1 MGRIGKKF
9 QELKQKNEK
18 ALVVY
23 LTAGDPDLSTTEAMI
38 PALAAAGVDILEI
51 GVPFSDPTADGPVIQ
66 AASLRAIK
74 SGATLAGIIEMIA
87 RIRQVSDIPI
97 VLFGYYN
104 PIFIFG
110 CEAFALKAK
119 AAGVDGVL
127 IVDLPP
133 EEAAELRQYTD
144 RAGIAFISLIAP
156 TTSDERIRQIAK
168 KAQGFL
174 YYISVTGVTGTA
186 KPAVEDIRRDVARI
200 RKACD
205 LPIAVGFGISTPDQV
220 AAIAPHA
227 DGIVVGSAIVKMI
240 EENAGSNDLIPL
252 VSSFAGAIKKAL
264 PGGRRG
270 FSNPYRCASTAQ
282 RS

>member
-1 MGRIGKKF
+1 MTRIERTFKNLKK
-9 QELKQKNEK
+9 KGEK

-23 LTAGDPDLSTTEAMI
+23 LTAGDPDLLTTEALI

-74 SGATLAGIIEMIA
+74 NGATLTGILGMIA
-87 RIRQVSDIPI
+87 RIRPVCDIPI

-104 PIFIFG
+104 PIFICG
-110 CEAFALKAK
+110 CKAFARSAK

-144 RAGIAFISLIAP
+144 RAGIAFISLVAP
-156 TTSDERIRQIAK
+156 TTYDARIRLISE

-186 KPAVEDIRRDVARI
+186 KPNVEDIRRDMARI
-200 RKACD
+200 REACN
-205 LPIAVGFGISTPDQV
+205 LPVAVGFGIATPEQ
-220 AAIAPHA
+220 AAEIAPHA
-227 DGIVVGSAIVKMI
+227 DGVVVGSAIVRML
-240 EENAGSNDLIPL
+240 EENAGRPDLIPL
-252 VSSFAGAIKKAL
+252 VSSFAGKIKRAL
-264 PGGRRG
+264 
-270 FSNPYRCASTAQ
+270 SNSVRT
-282 RS
+282 

>member
-23 LTAGDPDLSTTEAMI
+23 LTAGDPDLPTTEALI
-38 PALAAAGVDILEI
+38 PALAGAGVDILEI

-74 SGATLAGIIEMIA
+74 SGATLVGILDMIA
-87 RIRQVSDIPI
+87 RVRQVSDIPI
-97 VLFGYYN
+97 ILFGYYN

-110 CEAFALKAK
+110 GEAFALRAK
-119 AAGVDGVL
+119 AAGVDGIL

-133 EEAAELRQYTD
+133 EEAAELRRHTD
-144 RAGIAFISLIAP
+144 RAGIDFISLIAP
-156 TTSDERIRQIAK
+156 TTSDERIRRIAK
-168 KAQGFL
+168 KAQGFM

-186 KPAVEDIRRDVARI
+186 KPNVEDIQRDVARI
-200 RKACD
+200 RKASD
-205 LPIAVGFGISTPDQV
+205 LPVVVGFGISAPDQ
-220 AAIAPHA
+220 AADIAPHA

-240 EENAGSNDLIPL
+240 EENAGSNDLIPRA
-252 VSSFAGAIKKAL
+252 SSFAGAIKKAMS
-264 PGGRRG
+264 GGIRI
-270 FSNPYRCASTAQ
+270 
-282 RS
+282 

>member
-9 QELKQKNEK
+9 QELKQKDEK
-18 ALVVY
+18 ALIAY
-23 LTAGDPDLSTTEAMI
+23 LTAGDPDLPTTEALI
-38 PALAAAGVDILEI
+38 PALAAMGVDILEI

-74 SGATLAGIIEMIA
+74 SGATLAGILDMIA
-87 RIRQVSDIPI
+87 RLRQVSDFSI

-104 PIFIFG
+104 PVFIFG

-119 AAGVDGVL
+119 AAGVDGIL

-133 EEAAELRQYTD
+133 EEAAELRRHTD
-144 RAGIAFISLIAP
+144 RAGIDFISLIAP

-186 KPAVEDIRRDVARI
+186 QPNVEDIQRDVARI
-200 RKACD
+200 RMACD
-205 LPIAVGFGISTPDQV
+205 LPVAVGFGISTPAQ
-220 AAIAPHA
+220 AAEIAPHA

-240 EENAGSNDLIPL
+240 E
-252 VSSFAGAIKKAL
+252 
-264 PGGRRG
+264 
-270 FSNPYRCASTAQ
+270 
-282 RS
+282 

>member
-18 ALVVY
+18 ALAVY
-23 LTAGDPDLSTTEAMI
+23 LTAGDPDMPMTEALI

-74 SGATLAGIIEMIA
+74 RGATLAGILEMIA
-87 RIRQVSDIPI
+87 RIRQVSEIPI
-97 VLFGYYN
+97 ILFGYYN

-110 CEAFALKAK
+110 CEAFALRAK
-119 AAGVDGVL
+119 AAGVDGIL

-133 EEAAELRQYTD
+133 EEAAELRRYTD
-144 RAGIAFISLIAP
+144 RAGIEFISLIAP
-156 TTSDERIRQIAK
+156 TTADERIMRIAK
-168 KAQGFL
+168 KAQGFI

-186 KPAVEDIRRDVARI
+186 TPNVEDIRRDVARI
-200 RKACD
+200 RKASD
-205 LPIAVGFGISTPDQV
+205 LPVAVGFGISSPGQA

-227 DGIVVGSAIVKMI
+227 DGIVIGSAIVKMI
-240 EENAGSNDLIPL
+240 EEHAGSNDLIPR
-252 VSSFAGAIKKAL
+252 VSSFAAAIKKAL
-264 PGGRRG
+264 AGDV
-270 FSNPYRCASTAQ
+270 NT
-282 RS
+282 

>member
-1 MGRIGKKF
+1 MTRIERTFKNLQKKG
-9 QELKQKNEK
+9 EK

-23 LTAGDPDLSTTEAMI
+23 LTAGDPDLPTTEALI

-74 SGATLAGIIEMIA
+74 KGATLTGILEMIA
-87 RIRQVSDIPI
+87 RIRPSCDIPI

-110 CEAFALKAK
+110 CGAFAQSAK

-144 RAGIAFISLIAP
+144 RAGIAFISLVAP
-156 TTSDERIRQIAK
+156 TTSDARIRQISE

-186 KPAVEDIRRDVARI
+186 KPNVGDIRRDMARI
-200 RKACD
+200 RKTCN
-205 LPIAVGFGISTPDQV
+205 LPVAVGFGIATPEQ
-220 AAIAPHA
+220 AAEIAPHA
-227 DGIVVGSAIVKMI
+227 DGVVVGSAIVRML
-240 EENAGSNDLIPL
+240 EENAGRPDLIPL
-252 VSSFAGAIKKAL
+252 VSSFAGKIKRAL
-264 PGGRRG
+264 SNSGR
-270 FSNPYRCASTAQ
+270 T
-282 RS
+282 